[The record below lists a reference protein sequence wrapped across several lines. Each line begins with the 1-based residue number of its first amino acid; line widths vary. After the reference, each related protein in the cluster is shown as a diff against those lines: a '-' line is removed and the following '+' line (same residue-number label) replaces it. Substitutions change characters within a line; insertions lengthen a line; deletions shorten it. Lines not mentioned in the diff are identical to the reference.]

1 MTVFIVI
8 TLQLQTTYTKTLL
21 LKPYRLA
28 NTLFFSSNPS
38 QGNINFFK
46 NTFSSWSTILDN
58 SIAGF
63 RIHLI
68 QFANKSWWN
77 LNKDDVSSAWIWQV
91 WLCWCWFSWL
101 KAKSVQLAEDI
112 ALQVTTPL
120 SHLFSAF
127 FFTHANILYVII
139 VYCVNHVN
147 VTTPAPEYPAS
158 SSLIPW
164 TITVIKHAPHI
175 RYLALGIKNCIGY
188 LAHDTCHEIS
198 SIVYQAFYI

>member
-38 QGNINFFK
+38 QGKIKYFK
-46 NTFSSWSTILDN
+46 NTFSCCSTILDN

-120 SHLFSAF
+120 SHLVIAF
-127 FFTHANILYVII
+127 FFHHANILYAII
-139 VYCVNHVN
+139 VYRVNHVN

-164 TITVIKHAPHI
+164 IITIIKHASYI
-175 RYLALGIKNCIGY
+175 RYLVSRIALLGI
-188 LAHDTCHEIS
+188 
-198 SIVYQAFYI
+198 